1 MRLWA
6 SFSLTA
12 MLAFTGLACA
22 QDSGCLTI
30 KKISA
35 SHHALQQ
42 GGDIELSVKLVTGNC
57 SLPID
62 VKGSKTAELSL
73 QDQEGFQTYLPV
85 VEINDI
91 ENPPVSS
98 TWMAHAVTA
107 RFALHAFYNA
117 SVGEHTIPASLT
129 YTAQDANGNIASHIL
144 ALNIPVKVIE
154 PPKPGFWD
162 EHSEA
167 RKTLVTT
174 GEVLLVIVA
183 MPIMIIG
190 NILGFYHWD
199 C

>member
-1 MRLWA
+1 MRLWV
-6 SFSLTA
+6 SLTV
-12 MLAFTGLACA
+12 MLAFAGVACA
-22 QDSGCLTI
+22 QDSGCLTV

-42 GGDIELSVKLVTGNC
+42 GGDIELNVKLSAEHC

-62 VKGSKTAELSL
+62 VKAPRTAALSV

-85 VEINDI
+85 VEINDF
-91 ENPPVSS
+91 ENPPVGS

-107 RFALHAFYNA
+107 RFTLHAFREA
-117 SVGEHTIPASLT
+117 SVGQHTIPATLT
-129 YTAQDANGNIASHIL
+129 YTAQDANGNVASQTL

-162 EHSEA
+162 EHPEA
-167 RKTLVTT
+167 RQRLVTT

-183 MPIMIIG
+183 MPVFIIG
-190 NILGFYHWD
+190 NILGFYRWD

>member
-1 MRLWA
+1 MRLWV
-6 SFSLTA
+6 SFFLSA
-12 MLAFTGLACA
+12 MLAFTGVACA

-30 KKISA
+30 KKITA

-42 GGDIELSVKLVTGNC
+42 GGDIELSVKLVTGHC

-62 VKGSKTAELSL
+62 VKGSRTAELSV

-85 VEINDI
+85 VEINDF
-91 ENPPVSS
+91 ENPPVGS
-98 TWMAHAVTA
+98 TWMAHVVTA

-117 SVGEHTIPASLT
+117 SIGQHTIPATLT
-129 YTAQDANGNIASHIL
+129 YTAQDTNGNIASHTL

-167 RKTLVTT
+167 RTTLVTT

-183 MPIMIIG
+183 MPVFIIG
-190 NILGFYHWD
+190 NILGFYRWD